1 MSGSEPISLL
11 MVSPNQ
17 SEVEW
22 VKQLCD
28 RTASDLTFHSAADVA
43 AAGDLITR
51 HKVNVALLDLGM
63 AQNGSDPQIVAM
75 IAELGRGAPV
85 IIITDSADT
94 ELEQAFIDS
103 GAVDVLHRQELT
115 PSGLRRSFRYAV
127 ARRDADRHL
136 ARLQL
141 LDAVTG
147 LPAQPLFW
155 EILGL
160 AVRRAKRN
168 RDFFAVMLVDFR
180 SRHAVTGEIS
190 LETPSDDLVSVL
202 TGRLQQIMRGSDTV
216 ARFDSR
222 QFVILAESMPRI
234 EDVQIVA
241 AKIISELSKEGD
253 EAGQRPELSIAVGI
267 ALFPTSAASAEGL
280 ISRASEAMQQVVMRG
295 NNDFAFA

>member
-1 MSGSEPISLL
+1 

-17 SEVEW
+17 SEIEW

-28 RTASDLTFHSAADVA
+28 RSASDLTFYNAPDVA
-43 AAGDLITR
+43 GAGTVIGSQ
-51 HKVNVALLDLGM
+51 KINVILLDLGM
-63 AQNGSDPQIVAM
+63 AQSGSDPATVAK
-75 IAELGRGAPV
+75 IDALGRSAPV

-94 ELEQAFIDS
+94 ALEQAFIDS

-115 PSGLRRSFRYAV
+115 PSGLRRSLRYAV

-141 LDAVTG
+141 LDPVTG
-147 LPAQPLFW
+147 LAAQPLFW

-168 RDFFAVMLVDFR
+168 KDFFAVMLVDFKSR
-180 SRHAVTGEIS
+180 SAVTGDITQE
-190 LETPSDDLVSVL
+190 LPSDELVTLL
-202 TGRLQQIMRGSDTV
+202 TARLQQIMRASDTI

-222 QFVILAESMPRI
+222 QFAILAESMPRI

-241 AKIISELSKEGD
+241 AKIISELSHQGI
-253 EAGQRPELSIAVGI
+253 EAGQKPVLNIAVGI

-280 ISRASEAMQQVVMRG
+280 ISRASEAVQQVVMRG

>member
-1 MSGSEPISLL
+1 

-17 SEVEW
+17 SEIEW

-28 RTASDLTFHSAADVA
+28 RSASDLTFYNAPDVA
-43 AAGDLITR
+43 GAGTVIGSQ
-51 HKVNVALLDLGM
+51 KINVILLDLGM
-63 AQNGSDPQIVAM
+63 AQSGSDPATVAK
-75 IAELGRGAPV
+75 IDALGRSAPV

-94 ELEQAFIDS
+94 ALEQAFIDS

-115 PSGLRRSFRYAV
+115 PSGLRRSLRYAV

-141 LDAVTG
+141 LDPVTG
-147 LPAQPLFW
+147 LAAQPLFW

-168 RDFFAVMLVDFR
+168 KDFFAVMLVDFKSR
-180 SRHAVTGEIS
+180 SAVTGDITHE
-190 LETPSDDLVSVL
+190 LPSDELVTLL
-202 TGRLQQIMRGSDTV
+202 TGRLQQIMRASDTI

-222 QFVILAESMPRI
+222 QFAILAESMPRI

-241 AKIISELSKEGD
+241 AKIISELSQQGT
-253 EAGQRPELSIAVGI
+253 EAGEKPVLNIAVGI
-267 ALFPTSAASAEGL
+267 ALFPTSAASAESL
-280 ISRASEAMQQVVMRG
+280 ISRASEAVQQVVVRG